1 MNVLIHTADYTGN
14 VQKFDISKTW
24 SERINNEFIKQ
35 YSEEQQNNLPMT
47 SFYKGLENLKT
58 FSNNEIGFIS
68 YIVLPLYQVVNEF
81 LQGQIDIAVDNIE
94 QNKKIWQQICD
105 LDQKSNIYQIT
116 KSSDLTKA
124 ISIVMG

>member
-105 LDQKSNIYQIT
+105 LDQKNNIYQIT